1 METYVISK
9 TISNRAYHLP
19 VPYWD
24 YATKPAI
31 PQIAATPDINVLG
44 FDGKR
49 VQYREDVK
57 LGLNP
62 MYTFQP
68 KVIDIGYKTFGG
80 LPEGLSLP
88 ADV

>member
-9 TISNRAYHLP
+9 TISNHAYYLL

-49 VQYREDVK
+49 VQYGEGVK
-57 LGLNP
+57 FAGLNP

-68 KVIDIGYKTFGG
+68 KVIGYQTFGD
-80 LPEGLSLP
+80 LPEKLSLP
-88 ADV
+88 TGV

>member
-1 METYVISK
+1 MYVISK
-9 TISNRAYHLP
+9 TISNRAYHLL

-31 PQIAATPDINVLG
+31 PQIAATPDISVLG

-49 VQYREDVK
+49 VQYGEGVK
-57 LGLNP
+57 FQVNP

-68 KVIDIGYKTFGG
+68 KVIGYQNFGG
-80 LPEGLSLP
+80 LPDNLSLP
-88 ADV
+88 APV